1 MFVVVEDDDVLAALE
16 HEVEVAAVDRVL
28 GPPAVDDA
36 PLLADQL
43 DRQTIDETRRP
54 VGSRLDQGTPRL
66 V

>member
-1 MFVVVEDDDVLAALE
+1 VLVVVEDDDVLAALE
-16 HEVEVAAVDRVL
+16 HDVEVAAVDRLL

-54 VGSRLDQGTPRL
+54 VGSWLDKGRPRF